1 MHAAEGLTLAGHGC
15 EVRKA
20 LEPWLATETDARRRC
35 GLARELIRAGD
46 LSKVGDLARI
56 LTSPDSYGHIHAA
69 ESLFKVGEVGDAA
82 AIERAFAQ
90 QENIKLRLMAAA
102 ALGRSGAAK
111 PREAIREALRG
122 SDADGMMLAGWILG
136 QIGGDA
142 DIEPIRSRLTDAPTP
157 LVRAYLELT
166 CPHE

>member
-1 MHAAEGLTLAGHGC
+1 MTIASCSSVLSEDKTTEAIREQALAILRAGLQARDEANFWPAMHAAEGLTLAGHGC

-82 AIERAFAQ
+82 AIEAHVDFPR
-90 QENIKLRLMAAA
+90 LRRSWRPRRSAEAAPPSRVKQSARRSAAA
-102 ALGRSGAAK
+102 
-111 PREAIREALRG
+111 
-122 SDADGMMLAGWILG
+122 
-136 QIGGDA
+136 
-142 DIEPIRSRLTDAPTP
+142 TPT
-157 LVRAYLELT
+157 A
-166 CPHE
+166 